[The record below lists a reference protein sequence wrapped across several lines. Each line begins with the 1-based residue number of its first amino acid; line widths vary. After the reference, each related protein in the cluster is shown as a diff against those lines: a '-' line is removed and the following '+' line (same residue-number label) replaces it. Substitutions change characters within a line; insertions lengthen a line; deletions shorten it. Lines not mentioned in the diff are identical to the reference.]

1 MVGSI
6 CVGRRSKKNNVEMTN
21 TRKVHPVLAFVAALL
36 GFGLG
41 YVYIGKARAGV
52 AVILSFY
59 LMVVFFAWTRMLV
72 YSAAMLWL
80 MVTLWALL
88 SLLALLHPIILA
100 VKNRAV
106 PARRYNRWWFYVL
119 WGIGVA
125 AIGPIIFTSRSTIL
139 GYEPFRVRSTSMS
152 PALEQDEFF
161 VTDTWAYRHHA
172 VKFGEI
178 VVLERLENPGVKYV
192 KRVVAV
198 AGDSVELRDGVLYRN
213 GVAVDEPYLHAPLPY
228 TGSPRTTTK
237 SILGPGLI
245 YVLGD
250 FRDNSMDSPQWGPFE
265 TSSLQGRAQY
275 IWWSFEGSK
284 VQWQRIGTSFVSE

>member
-119 WGIGVA
+119 WVSGWPRSAQLSSQVGRRFWV
-125 AIGPIIFTSRSTIL
+125 TS
-139 GYEPFRVRSTSMS
+139 
-152 PALEQDEFF
+152 
-161 VTDTWAYRHHA
+161 
-172 VKFGEI
+172 
-178 VVLERLENPGVKYV
+178 
-192 KRVVAV
+192 
-198 AGDSVELRDGVLYRN
+198 
-213 GVAVDEPYLHAPLPY
+213 
-228 TGSPRTTTK
+228 
-237 SILGPGLI
+237 
-245 YVLGD
+245 
-250 FRDNSMDSPQWGPFE
+250 PFE
-265 TSSLQGRAQY
+265 FAPRQCHRRLSR
-275 IWWSFEGSK
+275 
-284 VQWQRIGTSFVSE
+284 TSFS